1 MKSLLLSDTRL
12 RQQRLPAWQP
22 IFNART
28 VIPVYFSISLLFIP
42 IGIVLLVTNNGG
54 NKTFHHKLSIVE
66 IKINKILI
74 SVQEKSIYYDTE
86 CEQNPGPD
94 DCKVNIKLDEDFTV
108 RPFPTNP

>member
-1 MKSLLLSDTRL
+1 MQEQLYRFTLASAFYSFRLGLFYLL
-12 RQQRLPAWQP
+12 P
-22 IFNART
+22 IME
-28 VIPVYFSISLLFIP
+28 VIKL
-42 IGIVLLVTNNGG
+42 
-54 NKTFHHKLSIVE
+54 HHKLSIVK